1 MPWFE
6 VVAILLAGVGAGTI
20 NAIVGSGS
28 LITFPTLLFFGYPP
42 LVANM
47 SNNLGVLPG
56 GVSAAWGYRR
66 EVRGHGAL
74 LKQLVPM
81 SVLGGTAGALLLLV
95 LPSSV
100 FDTIVPALIA
110 FGLLLVILGP
120 SLQRAAAARHPKD
133 GTLPA
138 HFRLVLLVG
147 IFLTGVYG
155 GYFGAAQGVILVGL
169 MSVLMTQALQTING
183 IKNILGPT
191 ANLAAAGVF
200 ISLRWHQIDWWAV
213 LLIGMGS
220 FLGGFLG
227 SGIGRRLHPVVLRA
241 VIVAVGVA
249 AILRMTVWT

>member
-1 MPWFE
+1 MSWFE
-6 VVAILLAGVGAGTI
+6 VVAILLAGLGAGTI

-28 LITFPTLLFFGYPP
+28 LITFPILLFFGYPP

-66 EVRGHGAL
+66 EVRGQGAL

-81 SVLGGTAGALLLLV
+81 AALGGTAGALLLLV

-100 FDTIVPALIA
+100 FAAIVPVLIA

-120 SLQRAAAARHPKD
+120 RLQRAAAARHPTD
-133 GTLPA
+133 GTLSVR
-138 HFRLVLLVG
+138 FRVLLLVG

-169 MSVLMTQALQTING
+169 MSVLLTQRLQTING
-183 IKNILGPT
+183 IKNILAPT
-191 ANLAAAGVF
+191 ANLVAAAVF
-200 ISLRWHQIDWWAV
+200 VGMRWAEIDWWAV
-213 LLIGMGS
+213 LLIGVGS
-220 FLGGFLG
+220 FLGGLLG
-227 SGIGRRLHPVVLRA
+227 SGVGRRLHPVALRA
-241 VIVAVGVA
+241 VIVLVGLA
-249 AILRMTVWT
+249 AILRMTVWG